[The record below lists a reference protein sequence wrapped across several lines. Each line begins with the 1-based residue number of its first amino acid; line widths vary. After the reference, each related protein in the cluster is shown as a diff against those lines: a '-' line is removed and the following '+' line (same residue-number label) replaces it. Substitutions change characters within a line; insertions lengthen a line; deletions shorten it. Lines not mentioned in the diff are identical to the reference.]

1 MIHNNQ
7 VVIQIFKKNRDT
19 SIGSDL
25 APALKTTWLYQW
37 LRIVDTDNFD
47 SPKKI

>member
-7 VVIQIFKKNRDT
+7 VVIQILKNNRDT
-19 SIGSDL
+19 SIGSVL

-37 LRIVDTDNFD
+37 LHIVDSDNFD
-47 SPKKI
+47 FPKKI